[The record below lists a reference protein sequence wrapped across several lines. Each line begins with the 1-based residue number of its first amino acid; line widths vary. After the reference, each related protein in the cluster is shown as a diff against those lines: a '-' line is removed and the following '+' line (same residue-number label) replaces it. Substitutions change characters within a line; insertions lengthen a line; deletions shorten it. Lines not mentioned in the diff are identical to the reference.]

1 MRQTPSNDDIQ
12 IGEIQGFQLATP
24 QPTPYRLY
32 EQPFQAVEYHFYL
45 SEEIIEPYNYTDMIH
60 KINMANA
67 SDVIYIHLNTVGGH
81 LDTGVQLINAMTNTP
96 ARVIT
101 CLEGVAHSLG
111 TIIFL
116 SGDEMIVNE
125 HCLMMFHNFSA
136 GVTGKG
142 NEMVSELN
150 ATVKWFEQLAR
161 DIYIPFLSEEEVA
174 RLVRGE
180 DFWLQSSEIK
190 LRLANMATVVE
201 ASDMAD
207 PEEDTAQ

>member
-1 MRQTPSNDDIQ
+1 MSSKPKNDDIQ
-12 IGEIQGFQLATP
+12 IGEIQGLQFATQ

-45 SEEIIEPYNYTDMIH
+45 SEEITEPSNYTDMIH
-60 KINMANA
+60 KISMANQ
-67 SDVIYIHLNTVGGH
+67 SDVVYIHLNTIGGH
-81 LDTGVQLINAMTNTP
+81 LDTGVQLINAMANTP

-116 SGDEMIVNE
+116 SGDEMVVND
-125 HCLMMFHNFSA
+125 HCMMMFHNFSA

-161 DIYIPFLSEEEVA
+161 DIYVPFLSEEEVN
-174 RLVRGE
+174 RLIKGE

-190 LRLANMATVVE
+190 QRLASIAVSAAE
-201 ASDMAD
+201 S
-207 PEEDTAQ
+207 EEVDAQE